1 MLVGQYFQ
9 KLSEKGRTAL
19 PSRFKKEVG
28 IKIILS
34 RWYEGSLAIFNIN
47 SWKSIVE
54 RVTQD
59 TVLGVPLR
67 ETERFLL
74 GGAYEIVLDNQGR
87 FVIPP
92 ALRSYAGLGKE
103 VVFLGLGARIEVWN
117 KERWMEHE
125 KSVIGRAE
133 EMIEK
138 VTTKNV
144 SKK

>member
-9 KLSEKGRTAL
+9 KLSSKGRTAL

-28 IKIILS
+28 LKIVLS

-59 TVLGVPLR
+59 AVLGVPLR

-74 GGAYEIVLDNQGR
+74 GGAFEIVLDSQGR
-87 FVIPP
+87 FVIPS
-92 ALRSYAGLGKE
+92 ALRNYAGLGKE
-103 VVFLGLGARIEVWN
+103 LVFLGLGGRAEVWD
-117 KERWMEHE
+117 KERWLKHE
-125 KSVIGRAE
+125 KNVIEKAE

-144 SKK
+144 SKE